1 MLSAEDLRS
10 VVKSLTQIAEV
21 AGKYGV
27 SVVIFAFAPLVG
39 CFGLYFMWMT
49 MSNSQLNI
57 AKVIVGVFAI
67 VFGSAYSILLLYLF
81 TRMNLWDKLGLSK
94 FSEEQN
100 KAFSEIQ
107 SRVAALQALES
118 RVRVLEDEGK
128 ARRAMAS

>member
-1 MLSAEDLRS
+1 MPSAEDLRS

-49 MSNSQLNI
+49 MSDLQLNI
-57 AKVIVGVFAI
+57 AKVIVGVFAV
-67 VFGSAYSILLLYLF
+67 VFGSAYSILLLFLF

-100 KAFSEIQ
+100 KAISEIQ
-107 SRVAALQALES
+107 SRVEVLRALES

-128 ARRAMAS
+128 ARRAIAS